1 MVARLVQNAF
11 ADTNQMGVCL
21 RVQAERG
28 ALNRQNREVFS
39 CIFFTFLAPN
49 SS

>member
-28 ALNRQNREVFS
+28 ALNRQNRGSVQLHFFHFS
-39 CIFFTFLAPN
+39 RAKQ
-49 SS
+49 

>member
-21 RVQAERG
+21 RVQAEPG